1 MKAVVTLPCRGSVV
15 LLNRGPMRRSS
26 CTNFRRLSTGAAGT
40 NVGSRINHL
49 IPVQEEGKKITDRL
63 TLKAGDRVVLCRCWL
78 SKKWPICD
86 GSHGPHNRATGDNVG
101 PAVVTVGEQDW
112 GRIQSGIVWFIVY
125 TKVIFEI
132 EAMNLLFAPVVIRK
146 VIGR

>member
-1 MKAVVTLPCRGSVV
+1 MKAVVTLPCRGSVA
-15 LLNRGPMRRSS
+15 LLNRGPMRRGCANS
-26 CTNFRRLSTGAAGT
+26 RLSTEAAGT

-78 SKKWPICD
+78 SKKFPICD

-101 PAVVTVGEQDW
+101 PAVVTVGEQD
-112 GRIQSGIVWFIVY
+112 
-125 TKVIFEI
+125 
-132 EAMNLLFAPVVIRK
+132 
-146 VIGR
+146 